1 MKQMKQKS
9 SILLLCAIYF
19 FSFTN
24 LVSAKQRYHLDNF
37 IVKENL
43 IKNNK
48 LAIIACDS
56 LDEPTDK
63 LNGTFLFVINGFKQQ
78 LNFSGG
84 VAISPQEIDKSS
96 FVFLKHQ
103 NEHGTH
109 SKLYYVM
116 KNDDGLKPIKI
127 SWVFL
132 LLIPLVI
139 IFIATIYKRLILLAI
154 VALLAFAY
162 FNYNKGLSFE
172 GLFETVSA
180 GIRSF
185 F

>member
-1 MKQMKQKS
+1 MKQTS
-9 SILLLCAIYF
+9 FILLLSSIYF
-19 FSFTN
+19 FFYTDF
-24 LVSAKQRYHLDNF
+24 VSARQRYSLDNF
-37 IVKENL
+37 IIKENL

-56 LDEPTDK
+56 LEEPTDK

-78 LNFSGG
+78 LNFSQG

-96 FVFLKHQ
+96 FVFLKHK

-116 KNDDGLKPIKI
+116 KNDDGLKPIKVN
-127 SWVFL
+127 WVFL
-132 LLIPLVI
+132 LLIPLAI

-154 VALLAFAY
+154 IALLAFAY

-172 GLFETVSA
+172 SIFETISA
-180 GIRSF
+180 GIKSF

>member
-1 MKQMKQKS
+1 MKQGT
-9 SILLLCAIYF
+9 SIVLISCICF
-19 FSFTN
+19 FYLTN
-24 LVSAKQRYHLDNF
+24 LVSAKQRYSLDNF

-56 LDEPTDK
+56 LDEPTDQ

-78 LNFSGG
+78 LSFSEG
-84 VAISPQEIDKSS
+84 VAISPHEIDKSS
-96 FVFLKHQ
+96 FVFLKHK

-109 SKLYYVM
+109 SKLYYVL

-127 SWVFL
+127 NWVFL
-132 LLIPLVI
+132 LLVPLAIV
-139 IFIATIYKRLILLAI
+139 FVATIYKRLIFLAI
-154 VALLAFAY
+154 IALIAFFY

-172 GLFETVSA
+172 GLFETVAA
-180 GIRSF
+180 GIKSF

>member
-1 MKQMKQKS
+1 MKQKS
-9 SILLLCAIYF
+9 SISLLCVLYF

-24 LVSAKQRYHLDNF
+24 LVSAKQRYSLDNF

-56 LDEPTDK
+56 LENPTDK
-63 LNGTFLFVINGFKQQ
+63 LNGTFMFVINGFKQQ
-78 LNFSGG
+78 LNFSEG

-96 FVFLKHQ
+96 FVFLKHK

-116 KNDDGLKPIKI
+116 KNDGGLKTIKI
-127 SWVFL
+127 NWVFL
-132 LLIPLVI
+132 LLIPLAI

-154 VALLAFAY
+154 IALLAFAY

-172 GLFETVSA
+172 GLFETIAA
-180 GIRSF
+180 GVKSF